1 MLVNTLCCLERY
13 EEAEKVQR
21 KVLAATIIVSGER
34 DCVTASQMSILANA
48 LGQQRKFPEALRLA
62 KEAVAILRADGA
74 TEGTDDVTVPR
85 SNDKMFLTSASVL
98 AHLFGEQGDHDGAR
112 TLYGE
117 VLAMQ
122 SRVLGPDHPETLGTT
137 ANLAATMSR
146 QGNFEEAKRLEIG
159 VLRTMR
165 RVLGPTHPHTVYV
178 KDNLEYTLR
187 CAQASKDSKD
197 SKSANGPG
205 RKNDPKS
212 TNGSNGSKS
221 AKGLG
226 GKRDSKSTK

>member
-48 LGQQRKFPEALRLA
+48 LGQQREFPEALRLA

-212 TNGSNGSKS
+212 TNGS
-221 AKGLG
+221 KGLD
-226 GKRDSKSTK
+226 GKG